1 VNALAVQ
8 RKLHY
13 SQDLQERLEI
23 HYGDIV
29 FNADNN
35 GVVIDVDLL
44 YGGEAA
50 EMGGTVAGAVI
61 CPDGSTVAL
70 TGSSSGNTV
79 SIALDADCVAIPG
92 QIGVGI
98 QVVNGTTKTTVFKGV
113 YNVDLFETDNPV
125 DPGSRTSLQVGDLID
140 DIETAIASIPA
151 DYSDLLAAIA
161 PTFSTSTAYNIGQYV
176 WYDGDLYRF
185 TTSHTAGSWN
195 SAHVSAAV
203 LTTDMN
209 AISDDVSDLK
219 SALTNHNSI
228 NVLEQTTKNQS
239 STSYNGTTYTIT
251 DGMWSVSGTTSANFT
266 RKIFESLSVL
276 PAWFAPGKTI
286 YIRLNKTGSM
296 DSMRLVIYPAYNG
309 AVDSTALVDTR
320 VDMTY
325 TVPSDYTG
333 SGLVVRLFA
342 SKSVALNGTVFP
354 EFLQA
359 VGNDELLND
368 IMNVDAEAIKFVS
381 DPSTAYDGKTLAEVD
396 DNVRMIV
403 SKGDFSDIP
412 YAGQCMIFKTST
424 SYNVQILFRNTTG
437 AIFTRIVNRSNHTVY
452 RDWAQHA
459 LLSDVDGKYDSVTRF
474 DGKKIYCDGDSMML
488 GVVTSSPRVLA
499 DLPVYANIQERIPGA
514 TVYNASHGGDTIISR
529 DDTDLSI
536 CDSILADDTVGTY
549 DYFVINGG
557 TNDFTFDATIGT
569 IDSTDETEFYGA
581 LNAIMQYILTENP
594 KARVMLIT
602 PLFRNYSHTL
612 RGNAYNLQNNA
623 GSTLGD
629 YCDAMINIGKK
640 YCMPVFDSRCL
651 GGVNEYNYETM
662 LEKRDPSDPSPS
674 QGIYAYLHP
683 TNDCY
688 TQYGNAIA
696 SYFIA
701 NN

>member
-1 VNALAVQ
+1 MITIKRTFCPGRGMIRPEELTGYVFSPEAAAHMFIITKMEKVDGQEAAVPF
-8 RKLHY
+8 
-13 SQDLQERLEI
+13 DA
-23 HYGDIV
+23 GTDISCR
-29 FNADNN
+29 FIKAN
-35 GVVIDVDLL
+35 GVTELV
-44 YGGEAA
+44 
-50 EMGGTVAGAVI
+50 
-61 CPDGSTVAL
+61 
-70 TGSSSGNTV
+70 
-79 SIALDADCVAIPG
+79 
-92 QIGVGI
+92 
-98 QVVNGTTKTTVFKGV
+98 
-113 YNVDLFETDNPV
+113 
-125 DPGSRTSLQVGDLID
+125 
-140 DIETAIASIPA
+140 
-151 DYSDLLAAIA
+151 
-161 PTFSTSTAYNIGQYV
+161 
-176 WYDGDLYRF
+176 DGDLTDDGAASITLPAECYQVPGRF
-185 TTSHTAGSWN
+185 ILSIYAETSEETICIYSATATALAGDTEEIN
-195 SAHVSAAV
+195 VSSNTKRTIDAQIDALNDAV
-203 LTTDMN
+203 EN
-209 AISDDVSDLK
+209 AQEVIDSIPQDYTALSDSVSDLK
-219 SALTNHNSI
+219 SAIYNYNAI
-228 NVLEQTTKNQS
+228 NILPPRADS
-239 STSYNGTTYTIT
+239 SGKVGDNVDYTCTDGWYWTFNGTA
-251 DGMWSVSGTTSANFT
+251 TSNVNRNLLA
-266 RKIFESLSVL
+266 ESSAV
-276 PAWFAPGKTI
+276 PEWFKPGNTLR
-286 YIRLNKTGSM
+286 IRLNKTGQA
-296 DSMRLVIYPAYNG
+296 DAVRLVIYAYDGTNPTTS
-309 AVDSTALVDTR
+309 DR
-320 VDMTY
+320 YMQTY
-325 TVPSDYTG
+325 
-333 SGLVVRLFA
+333 
-342 SKSVALNGTVFP
+342 
-354 EFLQA
+354 
-359 VGNDELLND
+359 ND
-368 IMNVDAEAIKFVS
+368 IDYVVPDTLLSKPGLMIRLYIASGSTVNCTVYPQIISGMPNGEMVDQIRTDSIKFVS
-381 DPSTAYDGKTLAEVD
+381 NPSTVYAGKTLAEVD

-403 SKGDFSDIP
+403 SKSDFSDIP
-412 YAGQCMIFKTST
+412 YAGQCIIFQTST

-529 DDTDLSI
+529 EDTDLSI

-594 KARVMLIT
+594 EARVMLIT